1 MTKTSL
7 HITIAPF
14 RRLLS
19 EVLGAQDMS
28 YTVTSARPF
37 PLDEKLRTIEI
48 RRKMK
53 SGGEGEIEK
62 LISIEAQ
69 IEFFSECVRSC
80 EANEHDGWTLC
91 VAGNTANFS
100 LTELVAAHLCGLS
113 VKGTRSTAWID
124 LQEAMNRKADTVQ
137 AYLRQDVVPKTVV
150 ITGLRME
157 SHAAKWERAYN
168 LLRSTS
174 PAANRIVSATGGN
187 PIAVMNRLGLPMQR
201 ALNLGIVSNEA
212 SL

>member
-1 MTKTSL
+1 MTERSL
-7 HITIAPF
+7 HITITPF
-14 RRLLS
+14 RKLLS

-28 YTVTSARPF
+28 YTVTSARSF
-37 PLDEKLRTIEI
+37 HLDEKLRTIEV
-48 RRKMK
+48 RRKLK
-53 SGGEGEIEK
+53 TGGEGELEK
-62 LISIEAQ
+62 LVSVEAQ
-69 IEFFSECVRSC
+69 IEFFGECARSC
-80 EANEHDGWTLC
+80 EANEHDGWTMC
-91 VAGNTANFS
+91 VAGVNANFS

-113 VKGTRSTAWID
+113 IKGGRSTAWID

-150 ITGLRME
+150 LTGLRME
-157 SHAAKWERAYN
+157 SHPAKWERAFN

-174 PAANRIVSATGGN
+174 PSANRIVSATGGT